1 MLLNIR
7 PRDTSIGVNLKPAW
21 NKLVGCHPEK
31 NLFSESNHPH
41 VPYSCLWA
49 SVRVGDAKALMLV
62 ERPLLW
68 YSYNHSVT
76 MPHPQSLSCESPILK
91 SGFCFSLC
99 MYYTLLQ
106 ARSGSSNEMWV
117 ASDKAFRIFL
127 AKIDLTGNIFTYMS
141 GAWFASEIRGNQTV
155 VIRLYVSVERLRLC
169 CK

>member
-21 NKLVGCHPEK
+21 NKLVGCHAEK

-68 YSYNHSVT
+68 HSYNHSVT

-99 MYYTLLQ
+99 MYYTLPQ

-127 AKIDLTGNIFTYMS
+127 AKDWSNWQHIYLHERCVVCLWDTGQSN
-141 GAWFASEIRGNQTV
+141 GCDKA
-155 VIRLYVSVERLRLC
+155 LRLC
-169 CK
+169 WTAQALL